1 MFKRLNPE
9 GFYEG
14 EQVPKLAEAEVLF
27 FGLIQSGAVKL
38 EPIPMPKSEQEVSFI
53 DDSDPEVVKPLEHNL
68 EVLASLY
75 EYCRRYAA
83 RSLKQ

>member
-1 MFKRLNPE
+1 MRANRP
-9 GFYEG
+9 
-14 EQVPKLAEAEVLF
+14 PKLAEAEVLF

-53 DDSDPEVVKPLEHNL
+53 NDSDPEVVKPLEHNL

-75 EYCRRYAA
+75 EHSPSLRRAVSELISLSA
-83 RSLKQ
+83 RASK

>member
-1 MFKRLNPE
+1 MFKRLNQE

-14 EQVPKLAEAEVLF
+14 EQAPKLAEAEVLF

-53 DDSDPEVVKPLEHNL
+53 NDSDPEVVKPLEHNL

-75 EYCRRYAA
+75 EHCRRYAA
-83 RSLKQ
+83 RSQS